1 MYDVSVVAC
10 KVVERADA
18 DSTDPDRADLGRA
31 DLDKV
36 LGPLEGDDVRVA
48 GLFGGGLSRQTEDGW
63 TVDALPLTWPD
74 ERLVLC
80 PPGQTMFWAP
90 DGQADPI
97 CLPGSAT
104 SLVAY
109 GFSPA
114 GRSLVVATS
123 SDVAIF
129 HRP

>member
-1 MYDVSVVAC
+1 MLDCRSGANLA
-10 KVVERADA
+10 RDDA
-18 DSTDPDRADLGRA
+18 ASFPDPGLLTAAG
-31 DLDKV
+31 V
-36 LGPLEGDDVRVA
+36 GPLEGDDVRVA

-63 TVDALPLTWPD
+63 TVEALPLTWPD

-80 PPGQTMFWAP
+80 PPSQTMFWAP
-90 DGQADPI
+90 EGQADPTH
-97 CLPGSAT
+97 LPGSAT

-109 GFSPA
+109 GFSPT
-114 GRSLVVATS
+114 GRTLIVATS